1 MRRLTSP
8 RRRDLTTRRT
18 LDPDWPKSESCQE
31 KLEEEDEDDSDSYPG
46 SDSLPIRPKNRIS
59 KSTRGKEKEAGED
72 SDFIYYIFSVY
83 IF

>member
-8 RRRDLTTRRT
+8 RRRDLTARRT

-59 KSTRGKEKEAGED
+59 KSTGKGRPGG
-72 SDFIYYIFSVY
+72 FIYYIF
-83 IF
+83 FFEA